1 MNQIVGVVGRRHSG
15 GWDLEV
21 ELVDGA
27 IRFGAGRTFTEALCH
42 AMGVHPDDA
51 NTIDEAA
58 L

>member
-21 ELVDGA
+21 ELVDGV
-27 IRFGAGRTFTEALCH
+27 IRFGLGRTFTEALCR
-42 AMGVHPDDA
+42 AMGVHPDDTD
-51 NTIDEAA
+51 TIGEAA